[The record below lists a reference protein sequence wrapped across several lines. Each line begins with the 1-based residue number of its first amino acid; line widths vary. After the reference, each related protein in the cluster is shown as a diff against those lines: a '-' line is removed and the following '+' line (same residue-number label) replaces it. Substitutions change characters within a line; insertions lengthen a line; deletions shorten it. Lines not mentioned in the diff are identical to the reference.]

1 MNKLFYF
8 LFKWRPFQWRTI
20 MVYELISFAIMYTTV
35 PMLAYGIKPYNWEI
49 VRIILLSILTLFSG
63 YFATLIWND
72 ISDIEIDRI
81 AHPDRIMP
89 SGRITPKQF
98 FIVALVFSALVFSCA
113 ILISVWCLFI
123 VGMAALFVT
132 FHNKFLKKI
141 VKIPAYSEIFTPIQ
155 WVTVAVFG
163 YVAIWTALPQ
173 SNTLRYNL
181 PVLGAI
187 TFDADSFVNMIL
199 LVLFTYFADDAHD
212 LPEGIHDIEGDRKHG
227 VRTYASSFG
236 IKTSAK
242 ISFAMYFISGILA
255 VILFF
260 RTILSPIFLVPF
272 IIVWLYTLSWSYRYI
287 KKDEQEMKETGL
299 LIGQKGFNY
308 FLTVFVLMFLDIL
321 LQLFYHSFWAA

>member
-35 PMLAYGIKPYNWEI
+35 PMLAYGLKPYNWEI
-49 VRIILLSILTLFSG
+49 LRIILLSILTLFSG

-173 SNTLRYNL
+173 SSALSYNL

-187 TFDADSFVNMIL
+187 AFDADSFVNMIL

-260 RTILSPIFLVPF
+260 RTIFSPIFLVPF

-321 LQLFYHSFWAA
+321 LQLFYHSFLAA